1 MRGFAS
7 MTDLINKSVTRFD
20 YGRESWQ
27 TMYIPSFN
35 YHPRHLPD
43 PEDLPWDGLARDKI
57 LSLTTRVEGA
67 VFGSA
72 VNTTINQL
80 QSAMWEVESDVAL
93 RRNRARDILEQSDYY
108 EQLGLVA
115 RDFLTTNNG
124 GFIEII
130 RATSSQY
137 SRILGFQH
145 LDSLRC
151 RRTRNRLKPVI
162 YIDSDGHEH
171 ELNWWQVIS
180 IVDAKSTRVEANGMG
195 ECAAERIYKSLYKF
209 ATIERYLT
217 EKVGGRRPQQV
228 VFLNN
233 ISSASLESAL
243 ASGEASSPAVQTEQ
257 INIDPSLLG
266 DGVISSGY
274 AGGGQIGAIKRSY
287 VFGGVHM
294 VPVASTEPVIAT
306 PVDIASL
313 PDGFDYDQE
322 CEKYAIRV
330 AKSLNIDPQDVM
342 PISGGS
348 FGTNTQSK
356 VMQEKNA
363 MYGAASL
370 RQQWQRAMQIV
381 TGRGAVF
388 YLVENDIARRH
399 NEALLA
405 KTHTEDLDI
414 QIKNGMITPQQAVT
428 IKVALDELPNEF
440 ATVTQTETVNQ
451 YSDSEADDG

>member
-1 MRGFAS
+1 
-7 MTDLINKSVTRFD
+7 MTELQQKSVTRFD
-20 YGRESWQ
+20 YGQPWQ
-27 TMYIPSFN
+27 TMYIPSIN
-35 YHPRHLPD
+35 YAPRLIPD
-43 PEDLPWDGLARDKI
+43 PEDLSWDWMTRDKI
-57 LSLTTRVEGA
+57 LSMLTRIEGA

-93 RRNRARDILEQSDYY
+93 RRNRAREILEKSDYY

-124 GFIEII
+124 GFLEII
-130 RATSSQY
+130 RATPSQY
-137 SRILGFQH
+137 SRIVGFQH
-145 LDSLRC
+145 LDSLQC
-151 RRTRNRLKPVI
+151 RRTRNRLKPVVYTDI
-162 YIDSDGHEH
+162 EGIEH

-180 IVDAKSTRVEANGMG
+180 IVDAKSTRVTANGMG

-209 ATIERYLT
+209 ATIERYMT
-217 EKVGGRRPQQV
+217 EKVSGRRPQQV

-243 ASGEASSPAVQTEQ
+243 VGSEASSPARQTERTT
-257 INIDPSLLG
+257 INLDPSLLG
-266 DGVISSGY
+266 DGGIIGANV
-274 AGGGQIGAIKRSY
+274 GGGQIGEIKRAY
-287 VFGGVHM
+287 VYGGVHLI
-294 VPVASTEPVIAT
+294 PVASNEPVVAT
-306 PVDIASL
+306 PVAIASL

-330 AKSLNIDPQDVM
+330 AKALNIDPQDVM
-342 PISGGS
+342 PISGGN

-370 RQQWQRAMQIV
+370 RKQWERAMQIC
-381 TGRGAVF
+381 TGPGSVF

-405 KTHTEDLDI
+405 KTHTEDLAI
-414 QIKNGMITPQQAVT
+414 QIDKGMITPEQAVT

-440 ATVTQTETVNQ
+440 ATVASTETVNQ
-451 YSDSEADDG
+451 YSDDEADNG